1 MAYVKGVKKIKGMD
15 LVGSDLR
22 SSAALIIAGIIAEG
36 NSKIYGL
43 EHLDRG
49 YENFESKLKMLGVEI
64 MREFNSK
71 TIKEKE
77 YLINSESGNT
87 PKFKAA

>member
-1 MAYVKGVKKIKGMD
+1 MATEIGKDTKVKLSLETII
-15 LVGSDLR
+15 
-22 SSAALIIAGIIAEG
+22 SSAALIIAGIIADG

-64 MREFNSK
+64 KREFNTK
-71 TIKEKE
+71 TYNENE
-77 YLINSESGNT
+77 YSINPESEEI
-87 PKFKAA
+87 PKYKVA

>member
-1 MAYVKGVKKIKGMD
+1 MGGNYAVVIYA
-15 LVGSDLR
+15 VG
-22 SSAALIIAGIIAEG
+22 IIAGIIAEG

-43 EHLDRG
+43 QHLDRG
-49 YENFESKLKMLGVEI
+49 YENFESKLKMLGIEI
-64 MREFNSK
+64 MREINSK

-77 YLINSESGNT
+77 YLINSESKNM